1 LKSGHQRSNSYG
13 MMSRL
18 IRLLFAIVIGTA
30 LVGAPAVQA
39 ATAIPCATTVT
50 TAPDHTLSAGQAPAS
65 APTPCKAMPGCADM
79 LGCGLSA
86 GLSAHIAALSQER
99 AWTSTVYRAI
109 ADAHEGLSV
118 KPDLGPPIT
127 I

>member
-1 LKSGHQRSNSYG
+1 

-18 IRLLFAIVIGTA
+18 INLLFAIVIGTA
-30 LVGAPAVQA
+30 LIGAPAVQA
-39 ATAIPCATTVT
+39 ATAMPCATIVT
-50 TAPDHTLSAGQAPAS
+50 TAPDHALSAGKAPTLAPA
-65 APTPCKAMPGCADM
+65 PCKAMRGCADM

-86 GLSAHIAALSQER
+86 GLPTHSTALSQER
-99 AWTSTVYRAI
+99 TWISTAYRAI

-118 KPDLGPPIT
+118 KPDLGPPIA

>member
-1 LKSGHQRSNSYG
+1 

-18 IRLLFAIVIGTA
+18 INLLFAIVIGTA

-39 ATAIPCATTVT
+39 AAVMPCATAVT
-50 TAPDHTLSAGQAPAS
+50 TNPDHTLSAGKAPTS
-65 APTPCKAMPGCADM
+65 APTPCKVMPGCVDM

-86 GLSAHIAALSQER
+86 GLPAHIAALSQER
-99 AWTSTVYRAI
+99 AWTSTAYRAI

-118 KPDLGPPIT
+118 KPDLGPPIA